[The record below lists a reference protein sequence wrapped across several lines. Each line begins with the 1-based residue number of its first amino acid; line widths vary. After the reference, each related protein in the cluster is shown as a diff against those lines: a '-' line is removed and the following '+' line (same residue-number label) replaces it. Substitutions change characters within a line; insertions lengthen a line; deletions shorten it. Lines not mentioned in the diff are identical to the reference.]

1 MPDFELDEDLGIEN
15 QEKQKTDEP
24 PKYKVI
30 LVNDNYTTFDFVIE
44 ILVSIFSKN
53 VPDAVSI
60 TTDVHKKGSGL
71 CGVYAREIA
80 ETKLEMVKQAGDE
93 AGFPLRCV
101 MEEE

>member
-1 MPDFELDEDLGIEN
+1 MSEFELNEELEFEER
-15 QEKQKTDEP
+15 EKQETAEP

-30 LVNDNYTTFDFVIE
+30 LMNDDYTTFDFVIQV
-44 ILVSIFSKN
+44 LVSIFNKT
-53 VPDAVSI
+53 VADAVGI

-71 CGVYAREIA
+71 CGIYAREIA